1 MVAGPQAAEGFLT
14 QVPGCRGWPSVG
26 PSAGPPACGLHVL
39 TAWTLGHSKRQ
50 KRELSGTYTW
60 QSQMSNTDGYRLHVV
75 MWVLWE
81 ANSLT
86 SVIPKEGASRVHGL

>member
-1 MVAGPQAAEGFLT
+1 M
-14 QVPGCRGWPSVG
+14 
-26 PSAGPPACGLHVL
+26 
-39 TAWTLGHSKRQ
+39 
-50 KRELSGTYTW
+50 ELALQW

-86 SVIPKEGASRVHGL
+86 SVIPEEGASPIDGL